1 MHLQCPECDREGKT
15 ESQLRKNGCKCKI
28 TPLQMTDLE
37 DHDVKQKKSIKKN
50 LDKDNRSEQK
60 KLYDFALTRIDKLVI
75 SENNSDEVFAIL
87 KNNNHIE
94 TLNLSSTRA
103 IHWLT
108 NEHNQFGNS
117 DELHSSDYYKTILN
131 TMISKATMNGA
142 TKVKVYNRIAQLD
155 KEIWYDLG
163 DSSWQSIKIT
173 EGKVKLVK
181 LDKDSPIFRR
191 SQSLQEQIKPQKGS
205 NFSLDLLVSLLHI
218 LEPDQLVFKINLI
231 CLCLQAYSM
240 PMIVFDGSA
249 GSIKT
254 TATATVKRIIDPAG
268 KLSQDNV
275 SSMQE
280 KPNDLIIQLSNRYL
294 SSFDNVSYIDS
305 KISDVIC
312 RRITGSNNE
321 RRRLYTDN
329 DEAIFSFRS
338 KIVLNGIIPTLD
350 YPDLQTRLIS
360 YDRETIDE
368 SNLITEKEFQERLD
382 EILPNVLGI
391 IFKTLAKALQKY
403 PELKDKIKPK
413 TRMADFEIWGEIIS
427 RCLGNAPNKFLKEYY
442 AKVNQRNISNQE
454 NYPIIQAI
462 QILMKSRTFYED
474 SALNIFTE
482 LSKIAEDKLMIN
494 LKDRFIKFP
503 KHYNMI
509 TKHLK
514 VIKPLLKT
522 SGFDVVNYHWT
533 KQDPKF
539 DKNTSIIRISKIEPQ
554 KTLAVDLPK
563 KPSLPSLPSP
573 QEKQAQKS
581 KKTSEGSERSHK
593 FDSEPSLESEDSS
606 HKKQASE
613 TSEGSESSFTKSLPD
628 SSSKTLNSKSTIIK
642 NLDKFK
648 HRLRDSQFEIWPNG
662 TTKCK
667 LCLSRM
673 DMPSALNHTCQKRPN
688 PIGDIS

>member
-1 MHLQCPECDREGKT
+1 MIRKEKRES
-15 ESQLRKNGCKCKI
+15 ELRKNGCKCKI
-28 TPLQMTDLE
+28 EPLQMLDPE
-37 DHDVKQKKSIKKN
+37 DHDETKQKKSNKKN
-50 LDKDNRSEQK
+50 LDKDRRSDQK
-60 KLYDFALTRIDKLVI
+60 KLYDFVLTRIDKLVI
-75 SENNSDEVFAIL
+75 SENNSDEVFGIL

-94 TLNLSSTRA
+94 TFNLSSTRA
-103 IHWLT
+103 VHWLT

-131 TMISKATMNGA
+131 TIISKATMNG
-142 TKVKVYNRIAQLD
+142 TQKVKVYNRIAQLE

-163 DSSWQSIKIT
+163 DSSWQAIKIT

-181 LDKDSPIFRR
+181 LDKDSPVFRR

-205 NFSLDLLVSLLHI
+205 NFSLDLLVNLLHI

-254 TATATVKRIIDPAG
+254 TATATVKRIVDPAG
-268 KLSQDNV
+268 KVSQDNV

-312 RRITGSNNE
+312 RGITGSNNE
-321 RRRLYTDN
+321 RRKLYTDN

-454 NYPIIQAI
+454 NYPIIQTI
-462 QILMKSRTFYED
+462 QILMKNRTFYED

-482 LSKIAEDKLMIN
+482 LSKIAEDKLLIN

-522 SGFDVVNYHWT
+522 SGFDVINYHWT

-554 KTLAVDLPK
+554 KTLATDLPK
-563 KPSLPSLPSP
+563 KPSLPSLPSL

-581 KKTSEGSERSHK
+581 KKTSESSERLDKS
-593 FDSEPSLESEDSS
+593 DSEPSLESENSS

-613 TSEGSESSFTKSLPD
+613 TSESSESNFTKFSPDLP
-628 SSSKTLNSKSTIIK
+628 TKSVIIK
-642 NLDKFK
+642 NLDEFK
-648 HRLRDSQFEIWPNG
+648 HRLRDSQFELWSNG
-662 TTKCK
+662 TVKCK

-673 DMPSALNHTCQKRPN
+673 DIPSALNHTCQKRPN
-688 PIGDIS
+688 PIGDMS

>member
-1 MHLQCPECDREGKT
+1 MTHYQCTECDREGKT
-15 ESQLRKNGCKCKI
+15 ESELRKNGCNCKI
-28 TPLQMTDLE
+28 EPLQMLDPE
-37 DHDVKQKKSIKKN
+37 DHDDTKQKNNKKN
-50 LDKDNRSEQK
+50 LDDDRRSDQK

-75 SENNSDEVFAIL
+75 SENNSDEVFGIL

-94 TLNLSSTRA
+94 TLSLSSTRA

-108 NEHNQFGNS
+108 HEHNQFGNS
-117 DELHSSDYYKTILN
+117 DELHSSEYYKTILN
-131 TMISKATMNGA
+131 TIISKATMNG
-142 TKVKVYNRIAQLD
+142 TQKVKVYNRIAQLE

-163 DSSWQSIKIT
+163 NSSWQAIKIT

-181 LDKDSPIFRR
+181 LDRDSPVFRR
-191 SQSLQEQIKPQKGS
+191 SQSLQEQIRPQKGS
-205 NFSLDLLVSLLHI
+205 NFSLDLLVNLLHI
-218 LEPDQLVFKINLI
+218 SEPDQLVFKINLI

-294 SSFDNVSYIDS
+294 ASFDNVSYIDS

-312 RRITGSNNE
+312 RGITGSNNE
-321 RRRLYTDN
+321 RRKLYTDN

-391 IFKTLAKALQKY
+391 IYNTLAKALQKY

-427 RCLGNAPNKFLKEYY
+427 RCLGNTKNKFLKEYY
-442 AKVNQRNISNQE
+442 AKVYQRNISNQE

-462 QILMKSRTFYED
+462 QILMKGRTFYED

-482 LSKIAEDKLMIN
+482 LSKIAEDKLIIN

-522 SGFDVVNYHWT
+522 SGFDVINYHWT

-539 DKNTSIIRISKIEPQ
+539 DKNTSIIRISKIESQ
-554 KTLAVDLPK
+554 MTLEENLEK
-563 KPSLPSLPSP
+563 KPSLPSLPSL
-573 QEKQAQKS
+573 QEKQAQKL
-581 KKTSEGSERSHK
+581 KKTSERSHK
-593 FDSEPSLESEDSS
+593 SYSEPSLESEDSS
-606 HKKQASE
+606 HEKQASE
-613 TSEGSESSFTKSLPD
+613 TGESSESNLKKFYCYTCD
-628 SSSKTLNSKSTIIK
+628 AGEWGENESTQLSGNIVE
-642 NLDKFK
+642 F
-648 HRLRDSQFEIWPNG
+648 HRKQGHDVRVWEKKDN
-662 TTKCK
+662 
-667 LCLSRM
+667 
-673 DMPSALNHTCQKRPN
+673 A
-688 PIGDIS
+688 